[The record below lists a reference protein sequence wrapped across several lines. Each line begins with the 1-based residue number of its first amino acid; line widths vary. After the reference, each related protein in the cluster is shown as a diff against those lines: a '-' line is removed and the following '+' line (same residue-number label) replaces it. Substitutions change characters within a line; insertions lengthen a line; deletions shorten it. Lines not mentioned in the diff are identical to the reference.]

1 MSDDRSD
8 IIEGFICPICKSDE
22 RNFDNLIDHF
32 QRSHSDDKDLLSS
45 FKDVFRSAKKKIL
58 NFDENELSKTF
69 DSTIKSSIS
78 LISGNQNQYNDGF
91 EIIDEPQE
99 LGLFVDYY
107 QYFKAIRNPRIE
119 RYATETNKLIIRL
132 NKLLSDRPSE
142 PVSIKLHEQNLVPWI
157 DGKLVKLCP
166 SCAKSFFLAR
176 RQHHCRLCG
185 SIMCNDCSCFLSI
198 DDSISL
204 INPAYERTDNNFKDS
219 EAASKEPVDQIRLCE
234 HCLHLLETRKEMQD
248 SRSVKPMITKLYDQI
263 ESIKKEVMPDLRM
276 YDKIV
281 NTLYLGDSVYT
292 INDASL
298 LRGKVGKM
306 AEILDQ
312 LSKDVLQIKCQKGSR
327 EESLQK
333 SIRLGCIKFIK
344 ENMLSIHPIPLEV
357 EIKKIQEERIS
368 KLSHKIER
376 DRRIAQEAFERYELG
391 GSSSNA
397 ASSSTKSKPS
407 STMKAV
413 ENSSWVGHQEN
424 QQRRDSKGDP
434 LVEQINIIKSYIKQ
448 ARDAMRFEE
457 IETLEEN
464 LRELLHEFHL
474 QQQS

>member
-1 MSDDRSD
+1 MV
-8 IIEGFICPICKSDE
+8 
-22 RNFDNLIDHF
+22 
-32 QRSHSDDKDLLSS
+32 S
-45 FKDVFRSAKKKIL
+45 FV
-58 NFDENELSKTF
+58 
-69 DSTIKSSIS
+69 
-78 LISGNQNQYNDGF
+78 
-91 EIIDEPQE
+91 
-99 LGLFVDYY
+99 V
-107 QYFKAIRNPRIE
+107 
-119 RYATETNKLIIRL
+119 
-132 NKLLSDRPSE
+132 
-142 PVSIKLHEQNLVPWI
+142 
-157 DGKLVKLCP
+157 
-166 SCAKSFFLAR
+166 
-176 RQHHCRLCG
+176 
-185 SIMCNDCSCFLSI
+185 
-198 DDSISL
+198 SL
-204 INPAYERTDNNFKDS
+204 INPAYERTESNSKDN

-248 SRSVKPMITKLYDQI
+248 SRSVKPMITKLYDKI

-292 INDASL
+292 INDASS

-306 AEILDQ
+306 AEILDN

-344 ENMLSIHPIPLEV
+344 ENMLSIHPIPLEE
-357 EIKKIQEERIS
+357 EIRKIQEERIY

-391 GSSSNA
+391 GTSSSSNA
-397 ASSSTKSKPS
+397 NSSMKSKPNS
-407 STMKAV
+407 VMKTV

-424 QQRRDSKGDP
+424 QTRSDSIGDP

-457 IETLEEN
+457 V
-464 LRELLHEFHL
+464 
-474 QQQS
+474 S

>member
-8 IIEGFICPICKSDE
+8 IIEGFICPVCKSDE
-22 RNFDNLIDHF
+22 RDFDNLIEHF
-32 QRSHSDDKDLLSS
+32 QKSHSDDKDLLSS

-58 NFDENELSKTF
+58 NFDESELSKTF
-69 DSTIKSSIS
+69 DNTLKSSIS
-78 LISGNQNQYNDGF
+78 LISGNQNQYQDGF
-91 EIIDEPQE
+91 DFIDEPQE
-99 LGLFVDYY
+99 LGLCVDYF
-107 QYFKAIRNPRIE
+107 QYFKGIRNPRIE

-166 SCAKSFFLAR
+166 SCAKTFFLAR

-204 INPAYERTDNNFKDS
+204 INPERTENNSKDN
-219 EAASKEPVDQIRLCE
+219 EIAGKEPVDQIRLCE

-248 SRSVKPMITKLYDQI
+248 SRSVKPMITKLYDRI
-263 ESIKKEVMPDLRM
+263 ESIKKEVMPDLVM
-276 YDKIV
+276 YEKIV

-292 INDASL
+292 INDATL

-306 AEILDQ
+306 AEILDS
-312 LSKDVLQIKCQKGSR
+312 LSKDMLQIKCQKGSR

-344 ENMLSIHPIPLEV
+344 ENMLSIHPIPLEE
-357 EIKKIQEERIS
+357 EIRKIQEERIS
-368 KLSHKIER
+368 KLSHTIER
-376 DRRIAQEAFERYELG
+376 DRRMAQEAFERYDLG
-391 GSSSNA
+391 GTSSNA
-397 ASSSTKSKPS
+397 SNYSMKSKS
-407 STMKAV
+407 GSAMKTV

-424 QQRRDSKGDP
+424 QKMSDLKGDP

-464 LRELLHEFHL
+464 LRELQHEFYI
-474 QQQS
+474 QQQF